1 MSLRKPSSR
10 DKLEAEYLA
19 LAKERMIAVDDFDR
33 RLLAMQAQLDRVEM
47 PRHGGHNS
55 DNEQHASAVDLAAFV
70 APDRQDEQDCSEMA
84 ANEAESATDHGAR
97 ASRMAAIAL
106 GMVRRIAYTKRSARL
121 EAFACIYALGAD
133 CESMRTVAK
142 ANGVSREWISQLSE
156 AVRIQYNLPKNQ
168 HNKPEEAVEN
178 FRDVSNMRA
187 RKI

>member
-1 MSLRKPSSR
+1 ML
-10 DKLEAEYLA
+10 
-19 LAKERMIAVDDFDR
+19 AVDDYDR
-33 RLLAMQAQLDRVEM
+33 RLLAMQAQLDRIEA
-47 PRHGGHNS
+47 PRGCAVV
-55 DNEQHASAVDLAAFV
+55 DNRTEQPNAVDLAHYVEA
-70 APDRQDEQDCSEMA
+70 DRGDYATDVETALDA
-84 ANEAESATDHGAR
+84 AEPATDHAAR

-133 CESMRTVAK
+133 CESMRTVAR

-178 FRDVSNMRA
+178 FRDVSNMRSN
-187 RKI
+187 KHK